1 MRDLC
6 LTRHFFS
13 LILPLIFL
21 TGCGQRQTDFG
32 AAKYNSLKIYID
44 SLKVI
49 DTHQHQ
55 RLGPILRGGK
65 VNFYTML
72 SATGLRTDLVSAG
85 SPGLDADMIARSD
98 LDSLWAVYG
107 VFLDH
112 CRNTSYYDQVVN
124 GFRILYDMNEP
135 YFTRDNIEKLS
146 AQLAQNYENPQS
158 WYREAF
164 KKASLELMLND
175 QWWDQY
181 KVHTDFESHVLVMRI
196 DMYMVSIAHRAEFE
210 SPDADTLSNP
220 FYQAR
225 QEDFEIL
232 SLDDYL
238 AFADRWFAT
247 FVERGAVCAKTANA
261 YHRSI
266 DYRKVTKEEASWL
279 FARPSEALTPGERKR
294 LEDYM
299 FFWCVDKC
307 AEYGLPLQIHTGY
320 LAGNSRSLE
329 NGRPM
334 KLLDVFQAF
343 PQGQFSLFHG
353 GFPWYQ
359 EIGAIAKS
367 YPNVYVDL
375 VWLPQISR
383 EAAVSAL
390 HQWLDCVPYTKF
402 FWGGDCTSIEDAV
415 GSLECGR
422 DVVGQV
428 LAERVSAG
436 RMNMALAREIA
447 RAIFR
452 DNAIRFFKLEEKL
465 GMRFN

>member
-1 MRDLC
+1 M
-6 LTRHFFS
+6 
-13 LILPLIFL
+13 
-21 TGCGQRQTDFG
+21 
-32 AAKYNSLKIYID
+32 
-44 SLKVI
+44 
-49 DTHQHQ
+49 HQ
-55 RLGPILRGGK
+55 RLDPILHGGK

-72 SATGLRTDLVSAG
+72 SASGLRTDLVSAG
-85 SPGLDADMIARSD
+85 SPGLDGDMIEKGE
-98 LDSLWAVYG
+98 LDSLWAAYG
-107 VFLDH
+107 VFLDR
-112 CRNTSYYDQVVN
+112 CRNTSYYGHLVQ
-124 GFRILYDMNEP
+124 GYRILYNMDEP

-146 AQLAQNYENPQS
+146 AKLAHNYENPNN

-164 KKASLELMLND
+164 GKASFEMMLND
-175 QWWDQY
+175 QWWDQF
-181 KVHTDFESHVLVMRI
+181 KVHTDFEGHVLVMRI
-196 DMYMVSIAHRAEFE
+196 DMYMVSIANRTMLER
-210 SPDADTLSNP
+210 SDADTLSNP

-225 QEDFEIL
+225 QEGFEIQ

-238 AFADRWFAT
+238 AFTERWFSV

-266 DYRKVTKEEASWL
+266 DYRRVPKEEASRL
-279 FARPSEALTPGERKR
+279 FARASETLTPEEKKR

-299 FFWCVDKC
+299 FFWCVGKC
-307 AEYGLPLQIHTGY
+307 AEHDLPLQIHTGY

-329 NGRPM
+329 NGKPM
-334 KLLDVFQAF
+334 KLLDVFQAY
-343 PQGQFSLFHG
+343 PQEQFSLFHG

-367 YPNVYVDL
+367 YPNVCVDL
-375 VWLPQISR
+375 VWLPQLSR

-402 FWGGDCTSIEDAV
+402 FWGGDCTTVEDAV

-422 DVVGQV
+422 DVVTQV

-436 RMNMALAREIA
+436 RMTMELAREVA
-447 RAIFR
+447 RGIFR

-465 GMRFN
+465 GIKFN

>member
-1 MRDLC
+1 MKDSYLI
-6 LTRHFFS
+6 RHFFG
-13 LILPLIFL
+13 LILSLVFL
-21 TGCGQRQTDFG
+21 TGCNQQQTDSD
-32 AAKYNSLKIYID
+32 AAIYSSLKTYID
-44 SLKVI
+44 SIKVI

-55 RLGPILRGGK
+55 RLGPILGGEE
-65 VNFYTML
+65 VNFYTIL
-72 SATGLRTDLVSAG
+72 STTGLRTDLVSAG
-85 SPGLDADMIARSD
+85 APGLDADMIKRGD

-107 VFLDH
+107 IFLDR
-112 CRNTSYYDQVVN
+112 CRNTSYYDHMVKE
-124 GFRILYDMNEP
+124 FRILYDMNEP

-146 AQLAQNYENPQS
+146 AQLARNYENPDR

-164 KKASLELMLND
+164 RKASFELMLND
-175 QWWDQY
+175 QWWDQF
-181 KVHTDFESHVLVMRI
+181 KLHTDFKTHVLVMRM
-196 DMYMVSIAHRAEFE
+196 DMYMVSIAHRAELE
-210 SPDADTLSNP
+210 RSDADTLSNP

-225 QEDFEIL
+225 QEGFEIQ

-238 AFADRWFAT
+238 AFADHWFST

-266 DYRKVTKEEASWL
+266 DYRRVPKEEATRL
-279 FARPSEALTPGERKR
+279 FARPSETLTPEERKR
-294 LEDYM
+294 LEDFI
-299 FFWCVDKC
+299 FFWCVGKC

-320 LAGNSRSLE
+320 LAGNSKSLE

-334 KLLDVFQAF
+334 KLLDVFQAY
-343 PQGQFSLFHG
+343 PQVQFSLFHG

-367 YPNVYVDL
+367 YPNVCVDL

-402 FWGGDCTSIEDAV
+402 FWGGDCTTVEDAA

-422 DVVGQV
+422 DVVAQV

-436 RMNMALAREIA
+436 RMTMELAREIA
-447 RAIFR
+447 RGIFR

-465 GMRFN
+465 GMSFN

>member
-1 MRDLC
+1 MKDSYFI
-6 LTRHFFS
+6 RHFFG
-13 LILPLIFL
+13 LIMSLIFL
-21 TGCGQRQTDFG
+21 TGCSQQQTDSD
-32 AAKYNSLKIYID
+32 AAIYSSLKTYIG
-44 SLKVI
+44 SIKVI

-85 SPGLDADMIARSD
+85 SPALDADMIERGD

-107 VFLDH
+107 VFLDR
-112 CRNTSYYDQVVN
+112 CRNTSYYDHMVKE
-124 GFRILYDMNEP
+124 FKILYGMNEP

-146 AQLAQNYENPQS
+146 AQLAQNYENPNN
-158 WYREAF
+158 WYREASR
-164 KKASLELMLND
+164 KASFELMLND
-175 QWWDQY
+175 QWWDQF
-181 KVHTDFESHVLVMRI
+181 KVDTDFESHALVMRI
-196 DMYMVSIAHRAEFE
+196 DMYMVSIAHRAELE
-210 SPDADTLSNP
+210 RPDADTLSNP

-225 QEDFEIL
+225 QEDFEIR

-238 AFADRWFAT
+238 AFADRWFST

-266 DYRKVTKEEASWL
+266 DYRKVPKQEASRL
-279 FARPSEALTPGERKR
+279 FARASETLTPGERKR

-320 LAGNSRSLE
+320 LAGNSHSLE

-334 KLLDVFQAF
+334 KLLDVFQAY
-343 PQGQFSLFHG
+343 PQVQFSLFHG

-402 FWGGDCTSIEDAV
+402 FWGGDCTSVEDAV

-422 DVVGQV
+422 DVVAHV

-436 RMNMALAREIA
+436 RMTIELAREIA
-447 RAIFR
+447 RGIFR

-465 GMRFN
+465 GKSFN